1 GCSASFVSPEGLVAT
16 NHHCAT
22 GALQHNSTPTQNLL
36 KDGWIAKTRAE
47 EKNNGPQARIYVT
60 RAVTDVT
67 TKVMAGVTELAD
79 DRARFKTIESR
90 QKEIVAA
97 CEKGRPGIR
106 CSVASFY
113 EGAQHY
119 QIEQLEIRD
128 VRLVWA
134 PPAGV
139 GNYGGEIDN
148 WRWPRH

>member
-1 GCSASFVSPEGLVAT
+1 MDGVAKIT
-16 NHHCAT
+16 
-22 GALQHNSTPTQNLL
+22 
-36 KDGWIAKTRAE
+36 
-47 EKNNGPQARIYVT
+47 
-60 RAVTDVT
+60 
-67 TKVMAGVTELAD
+67 D
-79 DRARFKTIESR
+79 DRMRYRTIETR

-97 CEKGRPGIR
+97 CEKANKGLR

-119 QIEQLEIRD
+119 LVEQLEIRD

-148 WRWPRH
+148 WRWPRHTGDVSFFRAYVGKDGQPADFSPENVPYKPPHYLKVANDPLREGDLVFVAGYPGSTATLRTK